1 MRIDVVWFDPLMVEV
16 FTSCLSM
23 HVEIM
28 ALKAIDV
35 KWIDDYDAYVYE
47 VMLWRLCMKSSMLAW
62 CLKCVDDEEY
72 NVNDNVR
79 DKVWST
85 WLIMLG
91 TIVEWPLPIWPLY
104 ECLIIY
110 MLGVP
115 IQCWMCP
122 CLLWWSVG
130 VWSRIPKG
138 FICELLMIWGHC
150 ECVVIPWREVHS
162 ISMLLLLCHYEDQY
176 AHTHSTC
183 IAMNMM
189 CYGVYWKVNSYMHPY
204 ILLCMQSVW
213 LARYEYVLYKGVYVK
228 GFLTYVHTHMNE
240 WIRFMII

>member
-1 MRIDVVWFDPLMVEV
+1 MVEV

-23 HVEIM
+23 HVDIM

-35 KWIDDYDAYVYE
+35 KWLDDYDAYVYE
-47 VMLWRLCMKSSMLAW
+47 VVLWRLCMKSSMLAW

-138 FICELLMIWGHC
+138 FICDCLRFGILW
-150 ECVVIPWREVHS
+150 
-162 ISMLLLLCHYEDQY
+162 
-176 AHTHSTC
+176 
-183 IAMNMM
+183 M
-189 CYGVYWKVNSYMHPY
+189 CWDP
-204 ILLCMQSVW
+204 L
-213 LARYEYVLYKGVYVK
+213 
-228 GFLTYVHTHMNE
+228 
-240 WIRFMII
+240 